1 MGVGTGRFICF
12 EGIDGAGKSTHIS
25 WFADRLRQ
33 RGHTVLLTRE
43 PGGSPLAEQIRG
55 LLLNE
60 AMQPQT
66 ELLLA
71 FAARAEHLT
80 TTIEPALAAGQIV
93 ISDRF
98 TDSTYAYQGA
108 GRGLDWATIA
118 GLERFVQH
126 GCQPDLTVFFDL
138 AAPQAAARRAK
149 VRLADRFEAESIA
162 FFERVRNGY
171 LRRVAEQP
179 ARYVV
184 IDAQLS
190 IDEIKVLLE
199 EIVEKY

>member
-80 TTIEPALAAGQIV
+80 TTIEPALAVGQIV

-118 GLERFVQH
+118 GLERFVQQ

-171 LRRVAEQP
+171 LRRIAEQP
-179 ARYVV
+179 ARYAV